1 MYIIEILFIIN
12 IYKFVYLNLLIG
24 ILCVFFYV
32 FEKKEKL
39 ILGEYKKFYVEK
51 FYILNVKLCNKFIF
65 VFYI

>member
-39 ILGEYKKFYVEK
+39 ILGEYKNFYVEK
-51 FYILNVKLCNKFIF
+51 FYILNVKLWN
-65 VFYI
+65 

>member
-51 FYILNVKLCNKFIF
+51 FYILNVKLWN
-65 VFYI
+65 